1 MRAGRLPL
9 AAAAAALLSVAASAT
24 PTGPSP
30 PPRIVPPFAPPTF
43 AELNATA
50 LRPRPLPY
58 DPRNVSTTWAVE
70 ATCCGYGP
78 FTPSAVGAA
87 SAAWG
92 LFDVPCGRPA
102 EPAVAEWGYEF
113 HHNTAGGGL
122 FPVCANLSGEAYAAP
137 PASRADAAGRVRA
150 YWLCRA
156 AAARA
161 AVGALPDAPVLS
173 EIGHYLYGGYSAAW
187 GGLGVVGTEVGENIN
202 SINAHV
208 AATRGAGRQAGLPWL
223 LDFSSWL
230 AGFILDYSDARF
242 WGAASS
248 PVGGHSLSLF
258 RRAAVAAFMGGAG
271 RFVAEAGAVNYF
283 LQPPPNATGV
293 LALSPLG
300 EAGADFYAFSHP
312 PPGAGGDVEAYRGIA
327 YAPLAL
333 LPSLTAGAG
342 LGFFYDSL
350 AWDAFPL
357 SEGDRRLAAWLAAA
371 WPGSF
376 TVQSQTGGPQS
387 EAYYQVGGGAAGGCD
402 ALDLLLPIVDGDTP
416 NVTADAGLTPA
427 LLAAY
432 RAVVLAG
439 VGSVDDNATSGGGGA
454 GSPPPTSMT
463 PALAALLAG
472 YVSRGGTLVLDVD
485 DVGDRAWW
493 PDGFFGAAW
502 APSPAAVVVT
512 AAHDEQTG
520 WTAAVPG
527 PLPAALT
534 LLYPLVA
541 SAAGAGGGGD
551 GGGAS
556 DPPPPALGPS
566 AAVLLS
572 FDVVNG
578 TGGARQPA
586 AVRNSVGPGAVVT
599 LLGLRSDVALGR
611 QALGLAVHLLGR
623 LANDTLPVAVS
634 CSGAAGGGPGNGTV
648 DDGTPS
654 CGLQVLVNRGPGG
667 WNVTL
672 VNNHGVVKQPNASVA
687 VNASQLRVVDVA
699 LRPGWGAV
707 AAAWETSHGPARA
720 VPLPV
725 APGGGGV
732 AGVAIPAGDLAV
744 VSLQLV
750 AAAAAE
756 AGVALPAAAAAAGR
770 GRPAVG
776 ETTARYRA
784 H

>member
-1 MRAGRLPL
+1 MRAPRLALAAVPLL
-9 AAAAAALLSVAASAT
+9 AAAAAA
-24 PTGPSP
+24 PPPPP
-30 PPRIVPPFAPPTF
+30 PPRIVPPFAPPSF
-43 AELNATA
+43 AALNAT

-58 DPRNVSTTWAVE
+58 DPRNLSAPSTWAVE

-78 FTPSAVGAA
+78 FTPAAVGAA

-102 EPAVAEWGYEF
+102 EPEVAEWGYEY

-137 PASRADAAGRVRA
+137 PVSRADAAGRVRA

-161 AVGALPDAPVLS
+161 AVGAPADAPVLS

-208 AATRGAGRQAGLPWL
+208 AASRGAARQAGLPWL

-230 AGFILDYSDARF
+230 AGFILDYSTARF
-242 WGAASS
+242 WGDASS

-283 LQPPPNATGV
+283 LQPPANSSGV

-300 EAGADFYAFSHP
+300 EAGADFYAFSHG
-312 PPGAGGDVEAYRGIA
+312 GAATTAGDVEAYRGIS
-327 YAPLAL
+327 YAPVAL

-342 LGFFYDSL
+342 LGFFYDGM

-357 SEGDRRLAAWLAAA
+357 SEGDHRLGAWLSAA

-376 TVQSQTGGPQS
+376 TVQSQTGGPAS
-387 EAYYQVGGGAAGGCD
+387 EAFYQVGGGGAGGAD
-402 ALDLLLPIVDGDTP
+402 AVDLLLPIVDGDTP
-416 NVTADAGLTPA
+416 NVTAGAGLTPA

-439 VGSVDDNATSGGGGA
+439 VGSVDDTDSGGPTGGVGA
-454 GSPPPTSMT
+454 APATSMT

-472 YVSRGGTLVLDVD
+472 YVAGGGTLVLDAD
-485 DVGDRAWW
+485 DVGDASWW
-493 PDGFFGAAW
+493 PAGFFGAGWEA
-502 APSPAAVVVT
+502 APALVAV
-512 AAHDEQTG
+512 AGARDEQTG
-520 WTAAVPG
+520 WNASVPG

-534 LLYPLVA
+534 WLYRLTT
-541 SAAGAGGGGD
+541 SGNG
-551 GGGAS
+551 
-556 DPPPPALGPS
+556 S
-566 AAVLLS
+566 AAVLLTL
-572 FDVVNG
+572 DVVNG
-578 TGGARQPA
+578 TAVTPQPA
-586 AVRNSVGPGAVVT
+586 AVRNAVGAGAVVT
-599 LLGLRSDVALGR
+599 LLGLRSDVALGT
-611 QALGLAVHLLGR
+611 LGVAGHLLAR
-623 LANDTLPVAVS
+623 LADDTLPVDVV
-634 CSGAAGGGPGNGTV
+634 CSSSASSGGTGTV
-648 DDGTPS
+648 DDDGAPS
-654 CGLQVLVNRGPGG
+654 CGLQVLLNRGPGG

-672 VNNHGVVKQPNASVA
+672 VNNHGVVKQPNATAA
-687 VNASQLRVVDVA
+687 VDASQLRVVDVA
-699 LRPGWGAV
+699 LRPGWGAL

-725 APGGGGV
+725 APGSGGGGV
-732 AGVAIPAGDLAV
+732 AGIAVPAGDLAV
-744 VSLQLV
+744 VSLQL
-750 AAAAAE
+750 
-756 AGVALPAAAAAAGR
+756 AGSAPPGNPARNRHANAGGIR
-770 GRPAVG
+770 GGVG
-776 ETTARYRA
+776 LRGQSTEVCRAIARGGARWRA
-784 H
+784 PSCQ